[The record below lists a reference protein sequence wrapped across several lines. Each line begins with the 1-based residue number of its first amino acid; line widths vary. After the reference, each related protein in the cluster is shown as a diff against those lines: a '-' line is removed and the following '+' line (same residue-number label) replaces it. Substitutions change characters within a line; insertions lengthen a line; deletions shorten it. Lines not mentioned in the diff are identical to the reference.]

1 MFRFDALQLQPDRR
15 LAFLRGFL
23 RNPAEVGSLV
33 PSSRYLERLIVAQA
47 GVADARSVVEL
58 GPGTG
63 GTTRQILR
71 AMRPD
76 ATLLAIE
83 LDPEFAELVSDHRDP
98 RLLVHVGSAERI
110 AQAIAAHGLSAP
122 QAVISGIPFSTMP
135 AEVGRAI
142 VESVREVLAPGGVF
156 VAYQFRDAVARLATP
171 ILGAPEV
178 HWEVR
183 NVPPMRVYRWRVA

>member
-1 MFRFDALQLQPDRR
+1 MFRFDTLHPQPDRR

-23 RNPAEVGSLV
+23 RHPAEVGSVV
-33 PSSRYLERLIVAQA
+33 PSSRYLERLIVRQA
-47 GVADARSVVEL
+47 AVAEARSIVEL

-71 AMRPD
+71 AMRAD

-83 LDPEFAELVSDHRDP
+83 LDSEFAEVVSDNRDP
-98 RLLVHVGSAERI
+98 RLLVHTGSAERI
-110 AQAIAAHGLSAP
+110 AQAIAAHGLAAP

-135 AEVGRAI
+135 ADVGRAI
-142 VESVREVLAPGGVF
+142 IEAVREVLAPGGVF

-183 NVPPMRVYRWRVA
+183 NVPPMRVYRWRVP

>member
-1 MFRFDALQLQPDRR
+1 MFRFDTLQPQPDRR

-23 RNPAEVGSLV
+23 RHPAEVGSVV
-33 PSSRYLERLIVAQA
+33 PSSRYLERLIVRQA
-47 GVADARSVVEL
+47 GVAEARSIVEL

-71 AMRPD
+71 AMRAD

-83 LDPEFAELVSDHRDP
+83 LDPEFAEVVSDNRDP
-98 RLLVHVGSAERI
+98 RLLVHTGSAERI
-110 AQAIAAHGLSAP
+110 AQAIAAHGLAAP

-135 AEVGRAI
+135 ADVGRGIIEA
-142 VESVREVLAPGGVF
+142 VREVLAPGGVF

-178 HWEVR
+178 RWEVR
-183 NVPPMRVYRWRVA
+183 NVPPMRVYRWRVP